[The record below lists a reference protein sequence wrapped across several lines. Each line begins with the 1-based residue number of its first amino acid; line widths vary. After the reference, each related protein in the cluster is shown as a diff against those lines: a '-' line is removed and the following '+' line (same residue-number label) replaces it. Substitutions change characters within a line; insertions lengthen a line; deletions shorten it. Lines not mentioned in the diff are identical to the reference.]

1 MPVVMVVDDAALVR
15 NQLVGALTREG
26 IDVVAAVDG
35 LDAWERLDRGLT
47 VAVILTDIHMP
58 RMNGFELLERLRDDP
73 RTHAVP
79 VIVLT
84 AEGQPD
90 RIARARQLGAR
101 AWIVKPFR
109 VELVVTAIRAV
120 LAKEGG

>member
-1 MPVVMVVDDAALVR
+1 MSVVLVVDDAALVR
-15 NQLVGALTREG
+15 NQLLTALTREG
-26 IDVVAAVDG
+26 VEVVAAVDG
-35 LDAWERLDRGLT
+35 LDAWGRLDAGLAPAI
-47 VAVILTDIHMP
+47 VLTDIHMP
-58 RMNGFELLERLRDDP
+58 RMNGFELMEKLREDP
-73 RTHAVP
+73 RTQAIP

-120 LAKEGG
+120 LAKAGG